1 MSVELKKYNTFRV
14 IKKIVRDG
22 PVSKSD
28 IRDSLLLT
36 NASILSRTNELA
48 AKNLVVATGYEKKA
62 GNKSVKGRYSNLL
75 DTNDSVCFTFGFLIE
90 KDAITGVLSTL
101 KLKILE
107 KIKYN
112 ISNLSVDTAVNMI
125 KKIYNDFLEHSC
137 LNSSDIVGSSV
148 AVSEKCYEEIE
159 IEKCNDKISFEK
171 FEKALKENINSR
183 FYVTSISTALGV
195 YYFDKSFSSK
205 VTPQKYKVM
214 LFDFKESQ
222 TITYVQFYTGL
233 QFLDVLEKS
242 LKSCILKYDYTNVE
256 NSEILKKGTVSYE
269 INPKNIINDVYSDS
283 ECTPEV
289 AEICEGTF
297 KKDMYSHYIQTL
309 GHLLAVK
316 EPLAIKYMKRKLSG
330 LAVLLYNM
338 LSTFSADKVI
348 VTDFVLSDYLFP
360 LFKESVIELFNEK
373 VYNSVEFAEDDEAV
387 LKGASINAFN
397 MGFVSYYYESWIY
410 FKTKKNSLKY

>member
-112 ISNLSVDTAVNMI
+112 ISNLSIDTAVNMI

-148 AVSEKCYEEIE
+148 AVSEKCYKEIE
-159 IEKCNDKISFEK
+159 IEKCNDKIS
-171 FEKALKENINSR
+171 L
-183 FYVTSISTALGV
+183 
-195 YYFDKSFSSK
+195 
-205 VTPQKYKVM
+205 
-214 LFDFKESQ
+214 
-222 TITYVQFYTGL
+222 
-233 QFLDVLEKS
+233 KS
-242 LKSCILKYDYTNVE
+242 LKK
-256 NSEILKKGTVSYE
+256 
-269 INPKNIINDVYSDS
+269 
-283 ECTPEV
+283 
-289 AEICEGTF
+289 F
-297 KKDMYSHYIQTL
+297 
-309 GHLLAVK
+309 
-316 EPLAIKYMKRKLSG
+316 
-330 LAVLLYNM
+330 
-338 LSTFSADKVI
+338 
-348 VTDFVLSDYLFP
+348 
-360 LFKESVIELFNEK
+360 
-373 VYNSVEFAEDDEAV
+373 
-387 LKGASINAFN
+387 
-397 MGFVSYYYESWIY
+397 
-410 FKTKKNSLKY
+410 

>member
-269 INPKNIINDVYSDS
+269 INPKNILNDVYSDS

-289 AEICEGTF
+289 AEICEGSF
-297 KKDMYSHYIQTL
+297 KRDMYDHYLQTI

-338 LSTFSADKVI
+338 FSTFSADKVI

-373 VYNSVEFAEDDEAV
+373 VYNSIEFAEDDEAI
-387 LKGASINAFN
+387 LKGASTNAFN
-397 MGFVSYYYESWIY
+397 MGFIPYYYES
-410 FKTKKNSLKY
+410 

>member
-397 MGFVSYYYESWIY
+397 MGFVSYYYES
-410 FKTKKNSLKY
+410 

>member
-112 ISNLSVDTAVNMI
+112 ISNLSIDTAVNMI

-148 AVSEKCYEEIE
+148 AVSEKCYKEIE

-269 INPKNIINDVYSDS
+269 INPKNILNDVYSDS

-289 AEICEGTF
+289 AEICEGSF
-297 KKDMYSHYIQTL
+297 KRDMYDHYLRTI

-373 VYNSVEFAEDDEAV
+373 VYNSVEFAEDDEAI

-397 MGFVSYYYESWIY
+397 MGFIPYYYES
-410 FKTKKNSLKY
+410 

>member
-112 ISNLSVDTAVNMI
+112 ISNLSIDTAVNMI

-148 AVSEKCYEEIE
+148 AVSEKCYKEIE

-171 FEKALKENINSR
+171 FEKVLKENINSR

-233 QFLDVLEKS
+233 QFLDVIEKS

-289 AEICEGTF
+289 AKICESAF
-297 KKDMYSHYIQTL
+297 KKDMYAHYLQTI

-348 VTDFVLSDYLFP
+348 VTDFVLSGYLFP
-360 LFKESVIELFNEK
+360 LFKESVMELFNEK
-373 VYNSVEFAEDDEAV
+373 VYNSVEFAEDDEAI

-397 MGFVSYYYESWIY
+397 MGFIPYYYES
-410 FKTKKNSLKY
+410 

>member
-1 MSVELKKYNTFRV
+1 M
-14 IKKIVRDG
+14 RDG

-397 MGFVSYYYESWIY
+397 MGFVSYYYES
-410 FKTKKNSLKY
+410 

>member
-112 ISNLSVDTAVNMI
+112 ISNLSIDTAVNMI

-289 AEICEGTF
+289 AEICEGAF

-373 VYNSVEFAEDDEAV
+373 VYNSIEFAEDDEAI
-387 LKGASINAFN
+387 LKGASTNAFN
-397 MGFVSYYYESWIY
+397 MGFIPYYYES
-410 FKTKKNSLKY
+410 